1 LGSSKLGSRINGSRL
16 PWSLIDRRSQRA
28 LCVTLKFKE
37 NEGKALLIQDPYLFS
52 REIDY
57 VPRAQADMGCKM
69 WQGYSRYA
77 TRVRIGRSDDVLQA
91 VHDEE
96 RNPVT
101 LMQVQKG
108 RNLGFGR

>member
-1 LGSSKLGSRINGSRL
+1 
-16 PWSLIDRRSQRA
+16 
-28 LCVTLKFKE
+28 
-37 NEGKALLIQDPYLFS
+37 
-52 REIDY
+52 
-57 VPRAQADMGCKM
+57 M

-77 TRVRIGRSDDVLQA
+77 TRVRIGRSDDMLQA